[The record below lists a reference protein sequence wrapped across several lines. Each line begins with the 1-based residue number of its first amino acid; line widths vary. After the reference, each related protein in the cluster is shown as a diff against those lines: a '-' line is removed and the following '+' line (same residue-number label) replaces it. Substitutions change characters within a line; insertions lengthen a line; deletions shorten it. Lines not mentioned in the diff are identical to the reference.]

1 MRVDSRYLAR
11 SFCIPSYQNIQS
23 NNRDLVF
30 VDSRPL
36 LLVLFGLF
44 LALSNTSDGQKI
56 DNLRHA
62 AEKAMDFG
70 KRVFTEHQKE
80 LREFRNKGYCIPLQ
94 AFSP

>member
-1 MRVDSRYLAR
+1 MRVDSRYL
-11 SFCIPSYQNIQS
+11 CIPSYQNIQS
-23 NNRDLVF
+23 SNNRHLVF

-36 LLVLFGLF
+36 LLVLIGLF

-80 LREFRNKGYCIPLQ
+80 LREFRNKGY
-94 AFSP
+94 